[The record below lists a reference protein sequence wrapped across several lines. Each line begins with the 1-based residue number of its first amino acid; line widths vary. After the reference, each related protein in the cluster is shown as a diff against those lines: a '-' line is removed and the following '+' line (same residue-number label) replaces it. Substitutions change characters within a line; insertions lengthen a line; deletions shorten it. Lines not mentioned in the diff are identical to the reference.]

1 MLRRLF
7 LASLAGLALS
17 SVPAAS
23 QALRVPATDRAATAL
38 DRYVAAPD
46 PAYKWSVVSTRQ
58 EGKLTVTTLEMT
70 SQTWRTAAEV
80 DRPEWKHYL
89 TVIRP
94 ETVDSDTSLLFIAG
108 GGNDRT
114 ELPKTDVMLAT
125 FAARTNTVVSELRM
139 IPNQPLTFFND
150 GVARKEDD
158 LIAYGWRKFLDGGD
172 ERWLA
177 RFPMTKAA
185 VRAMDTVQA
194 FAQTPEGGR
203 RAITKFVVS
212 GGSKRGWTTWTTAAV
227 DSRVVAIMPA
237 VIDMLNMRPSFVHHW
252 QAYGFW
258 APAVGDYVTH
268 GIMDRMGD
276 RRFDELI
283 ALVEPFSYRDRLTIP
298 KYIVNA
304 SGDQFFL
311 PDSWQFYFDQMKGET
326 HLRYVPNADH
336 SLRKSNAPEALLGF
350 YGSIVKGVKRP
361 TVDWTASK
369 DGRLTLKTDQKPAK
383 VVLWQA
389 TNPDARDF
397 RIETLG
403 PKWTASDVSAD
414 ASGTYAVT
422 LQKPAKGWTAGF
434 LEVTFDYGG
443 PGPLIVSTGVRVVP
457 DVYPFAPPK
466 PGQPAAPL
474 SQP

>member
-1 MLRRLF
+1 MIRRLLIPALF
-7 LASLAGLALS
+7 GLMLWSAPAGA
-17 SVPAAS
+17 
-23 QALRVPATDRAATAL
+23 QALRVPATERNATAL

-46 PAYKWSVVSTRQ
+46 PAYTWSVVGTRQ
-58 EGKLTVTTLEMT
+58 EGKLTVTTLSMT
-70 SQTWRTAAEV
+70 SQTWRKPGEV

-94 ETVDSDTSLLFIAG
+94 ETVESDVSLLFIAG
-108 GGNDRT
+108 GGNDRN
-114 ELPKTDVMLAT
+114 ELPKTDLMLAT
-125 FAARTNTVVSELRM
+125 FATRTNTIVSELRM
-139 IPNQPLTFFND
+139 IPNQPLTFFGD

-158 LIAYGWRKFLDGGD
+158 LIAYGWKKFLDGGD
-172 ERWLA
+172 EQWLA

-237 VIDMLNMRPSFVHHW
+237 VIDLLNMRPSFVHHW

-268 GIMDRMGD
+268 GIMDRMNE
-276 RRFDELI
+276 RRFSELL
-283 ALVEPFSYRDRLTIP
+283 ALVEPFSYRERLTIP

-311 PDSWQFYFDQMKGET
+311 PDSWQFYFDQLKGET

-336 SLRKSNAPEALLGF
+336 SLRRSNAPEGLLGF
-350 YGSIVKGVKRP
+350 YGSVVKGMRRP
-361 TVDWTASK
+361 KVDWTAGK
-369 DGRLTLKTDQKPAK
+369 DGRLTLKTDQKPVK
-383 VVLWQA
+383 VVLSQA

-397 RIETLG
+397 RLETLG
-403 PKWTASDVSAD
+403 PKWTSSEVSAD
-414 ASGTYAVT
+414 ASGAYAVT
-422 LQKPAKGWTAGF
+422 LARPDKGWTAGF

-443 PGPLIVSTGVRVVP
+443 PGPLIVTTGVRVVP
-457 DVYPFAPPK
+457 DVYPFAPPR